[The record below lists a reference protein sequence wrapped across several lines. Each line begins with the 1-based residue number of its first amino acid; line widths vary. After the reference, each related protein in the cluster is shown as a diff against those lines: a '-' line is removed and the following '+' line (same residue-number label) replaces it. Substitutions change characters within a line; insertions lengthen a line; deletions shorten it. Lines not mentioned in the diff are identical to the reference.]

1 MAAAAGARA
10 RRDGARGGV
19 AALGAIDGS
28 ARYLDVVGDERKGPQ
43 RGVAMLKLKLK
54 AAQAN
59 DSGAAQAVREARDG
73 AAREAQRAERAERHA
88 ALKRLAAQDD
98 ERARRSAAQLAK
110 RATIERWR
118 WWAARSS
125 SSRCC
130 RSS

>member
-1 MAAAAGARA
+1 MA
-10 RRDGARGGV
+10 V

-28 ARYLDVVGDERKGPQ
+28 ARYLDVVGDERKGAAQ
-43 RGVAMLKLKLK
+43 REVAMLKLKLK

-88 ALKRLAAQDD
+88 AALEKRLAAQDD

-110 RATIERWR
+110 RATIERRR